1 LVVVFNERRSIE
13 LDPAA
18 ARRSAGGILENHDP
32 RGLSMRR
39 YGVLFALV
47 RGFFQRLRNIAAWRM
62 ALIRPVDGPLF
73 GRLLSEAP
81 GLEAESQSSLFKG
94 LRRHFRVTVTLNLS
108 VEVWAAHWRVA

>member
-1 LVVVFNERRSIE
+1 MTPAPAGEEPEQGRGQPVVPPFSGGHVLVVVFNERRSIE

-62 ALIRPVDGPLF
+62 ATHSAG
-73 GRLLSEAP
+73 
-81 GLEAESQSSLFKG
+81 
-94 LRRHFRVTVTLNLS
+94 
-108 VEVWAAHWRVA
+108 